1 MIDNI
6 KELITENTNIIELYL
21 IQKTITSDENKIN
34 IYINDDLLKKIK
46 NNFKKTKQSDIAYY
60 CRNNCNYVYDLSN
73 DSQYVYMRRLED
85 TTIINNT
92 NTSYYILAFNEIK
105 LPTHTFPC
113 TNDIDQKYVINTIE
127 YKINNRITLIIKNNN
142 CLINYKHSKDVDID
156 KIQEIINNVIS
167 KINSL

>member
-1 MIDNI
+1 MVDI
-6 KELITENTNIIELYL
+6 KQLITENTNIIEFYL
-21 IQKTITSDENKIN
+21 MQKTITSEEKKIN
-34 IYINDDLLKKIK
+34 IFINDDLIKKIK

-73 DSQYVYMRRLED
+73 DSQYVYIRRLEN
-85 TTIINNT
+85 TSIINNKI
-92 NTSYYILAFNEIK
+92 SYYILVFNEIK

-113 TNDIDQKYVINTIE
+113 TNDINQKYIINVIE

-142 CLINYKHSKDVDID
+142 CFINYKHSKDVDID
-156 KIQEIINNVIS
+156 KIQEIINNLII